1 MSFRV
6 AYIINSVE
14 GGGAALPLPWI
25 GQVIKKGG
33 AELRIFALT
42 RRNGRALDPIRKAGL
57 DVIVREGGEKDHL
70 SAYFWL
76 KKQIN
81 EWGATHIWTSLTRAT
96 LLGQMVGQ
104 HYHLPVISW
113 QHSARLKKINA
124 FLLRH
129 FQRRSAFWIGDS
141 QQVTKLTGEKLN
153 IPKERLFCWPIF
165 RANVEAPIAKPW
177 YKGEILRIG
186 TLGRL
191 HPCKGYD
198 LLIEAIKAV
207 KAKSPLPFVVDIG
220 GEGQEAEK
228 LSAMIKEAGLQET
241 IRLVGYVDNPQ
252 NFLANLHLYVQ
263 PSHWEG
269 FCVAVHEAIQ
279 AGLPVI
285 ASAVGEI
292 PHSIIADVTGKLVPP
307 KNVHAL
313 ETAIIELL
321 EKPEELKDMGAMGR
335 KNLIKNLSPE
345 SFKKTGLNL
354 ISDFRRLNFLS

>member
-14 GGGAALPLPWI
+14 GGGAALPIPWI

-70 SAYFWL
+70 SAYLWL

-96 LLGQMVGQ
+96 LLGQRVGQ

-124 FLLRH
+124 FLLRR
-129 FQRRSAFWIGDS
+129 FQHRSAFWIGDS
-141 QQVTKLTGEKLN
+141 QQVTELTGERLH

-165 RANVEAPIAKPW
+165 RANPEAPIAKPW
-177 YKGEILRIG
+177 HQGEILRIG

-198 LLIEAIKAV
+198 LLIEAIKTV

-252 NFLANLHLYVQ
+252 NFLAKHHLYVQ

-292 PHSIIADVTGKLVPP
+292 SYSVENYKTGFLVPP
-307 KNVHAL
+307 SDQFAL
-313 ETAIIELL
+313 EQAFLTALDQA
-321 EKPEELKDMGAMGR
+321 EKLSFMG
-335 KNLIKNLSPE
+335 
-345 SFKKTGLNL
+345 KTGRQKLFRLLNPE
-354 ISDFRRLNFLS
+354 NFEKIGFDILSNLQKCH